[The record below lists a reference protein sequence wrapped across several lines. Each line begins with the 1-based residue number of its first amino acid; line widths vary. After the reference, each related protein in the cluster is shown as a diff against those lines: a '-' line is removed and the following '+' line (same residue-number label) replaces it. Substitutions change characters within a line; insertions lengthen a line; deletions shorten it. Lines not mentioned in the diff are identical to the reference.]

1 MSKWRSFHGLFLA
14 APWSAVGVL
23 GTVAPF
29 EAEVQLYSYVDQR
42 LDDALLLSVDPE
54 MSTIGS
60 SLD

>member
-1 MSKWRSFHGLFLA
+1 MSQWRSFHGLFLA
-14 APWSAVGVL
+14 APWSAPGVL

-42 LDDALLLSVDPE
+42 LDDALLLLVDPE